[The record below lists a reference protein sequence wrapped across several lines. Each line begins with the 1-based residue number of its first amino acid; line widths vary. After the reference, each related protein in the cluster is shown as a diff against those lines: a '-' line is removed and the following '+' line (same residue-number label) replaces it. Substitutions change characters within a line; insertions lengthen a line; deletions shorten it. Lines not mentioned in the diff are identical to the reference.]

1 MKKIYTIIF
10 LVTVNFVTK
19 AQWVTTSGPSEPY
32 TVALAANDI
41 VVMAGCSSAGSNQ
54 GGHRTLDEGTNWL
67 TTGFSLLSKF
77 NSLAINPS
85 TGTIYAGGLACFYQ
99 SFDNG
104 ANFTN
109 TNSGLS
115 SNTTRDILVDGNNLY
130 ASVFGVYLSTNGGF
144 NWSLISPAI
153 NSTKMDKIENTIL
166 VGTMT
171 AGVYLSVDNGSN
183 WTNPTAGL
191 PTNIT
196 DVKIIG
202 TNLLVST
209 ASGIYISTNNGT
221 SWTLTN
227 LSSPTECIYQVG
239 SMLFAGCI
247 GGGGVYYSNDGGN
260 TWIASN
266 TGLSNTSVYS
276 LTSNSNYLFA
286 GTAGYT
292 FRRPLSD
299 YGILTSITT
308 EYITTK
314 DVTIAPNPTTGILT
328 INQPTSQKSE
338 IEIYNQLGK
347 LIDTKITTGKT
358 STIDLSNL
366 KKGIYLV
373 RITDL
378 NKNVVSKKIVLQ

>member
-10 LVTVNFVTK
+10 FVAVSSVTK

-32 TVALAANDI
+32 TVALAANDN
-41 VVMAGCSSAGSNQ
+41 VVMAGCSSASSNQ
-54 GGHRTLDEGTNWL
+54 GGHRTLDEGTSWL
-67 TTGFSLLSKF
+67 STGFSLLSKF

-85 TGTIYAGGLACFYQ
+85 TGTIYAGGLTCFYQ

-109 TNSGLS
+109 TNTGLS
-115 SNTTRDILVDGNNLY
+115 SYTTRDIVVDGTNLY
-130 ASVFGVYLSTNGGF
+130 ASDFGIYLSTNGGF
-144 NWSLISPAI
+144 NWSLISPTI
-153 NSTKMDKIENTIL
+153 NSTKMDKIGNTIL

-183 WTNPTAGL
+183 WTNPTTGL

-202 TNLLVST
+202 TNFLVTT
-209 ASGIYISTNNGT
+209 ASGIYISTNSGT
-221 SWTLTN
+221 TWTMTN
-227 LSSPTECIYQVG
+227 LSLPTECIYQVG
-239 SMLFAGCI
+239 SILFAGCS

-266 TGLSNTSVYS
+266 AGLSNTTVYA

-286 GTAGYT
+286 GTTGYT

-299 YGILTSITT
+299 YGILTSITNEHNT
-308 EYITTK
+308 NSDI
-314 DVTIAPNPTTGILT
+314 TIAPNPTTGILT
-328 INQPTSQKSE
+328 ITQPISQKSD

-358 STIDLSNL
+358 TTIDLSNL
-366 KKGIYLV
+366 KKGIYFV
-373 RITDL
+373 RMTDL
-378 NKNVVSKKIVLQ
+378 NKTVVNKKIVIQ